1 MAFPVSLNSDLT
13 VVFDLDGTLVDS
25 APDLCQALNFVM
37 LNAGLPAFQVDRM
50 RPFVGRGAKGLIAQ
64 ALDMLGES
72 IAEDQL
78 ALWAEELVAF
88 YREHIADL
96 SQPFPGVQA
105 ALTRLAGRGV
115 KLGVCTNKRE
125 ELSFL
130 VLEKLDLLR
139 YFPVVLGADS
149 LPVHKPHPDHLLKT
163 IEDLGG
169 RADQAVFVGDSNT
182 DIKTAK
188 AANVPVIAV
197 TFGYSDVPI
206 ETLGADQLIDH
217 FDAFEC
223 ALDKLIYTE

>member
-1 MAFPVSLNSDLT
+1 MAFPNSLNSDLT

-25 APDLCQALNFVM
+25 APDLCQALNFVL
-37 LNAGLPAFQVDRM
+37 LNAGLPVFQVDRM

-64 ALDMLGES
+64 ALEFLGES
-72 IAEDQL
+72 IAADQL
-78 ALWAEELVAF
+78 ALWAEELVAY

-96 SQPFPGVQA
+96 SQPFPGAQA
-105 ALTRLAGRGV
+105 MLSRLAGRGV

-139 YFPVVLGADS
+139 YFRVVLGADS
-149 LPVHKPHPDHLLKT
+149 LPVHKPHPDHLLQT
-163 IEDLGG
+163 IKDLDGA
-169 RADQAVFVGDSNT
+169 ADAAVFVGDSNT
-182 DIKTAK
+182 DITTAK
-188 AANVPVIAV
+188 AANVPIIAV

-217 FDAFEC
+217 FDGFEC
-223 ALDKLIYTE
+223 ALDKLMYPE